1 MGLPDSHAGVRVG
14 SGKEPRMTGNVARG
28 RVVRNAGALYAVQL
42 VSFLVPIFEIPILAR
57 ALGPVPYGQ
66 ILFCQALAL
75 TASLVVEYGFNI
87 NAAQQAALAHGR
99 LADLNRLFS
108 QVLLAKMLLAAPL
121 AALLLAAWGLGLMD
135 AYLGSVALL
144 GFVLAYFLAFG
155 FSPMWYFQGCER
167 MARPALLDVALRL
180 CGLGVLAA
188 LVRTPDDFL
197 LSLPVLAI
205 PPLLNTILTL
215 CWGRREVGP
224 VRWDFQGACRQI
236 HQGFHFFVYRS
247 ASNLAMSA
255 IPVFLGLSAGKRAVG
270 EFAPPEKLIKGMT
283 SLAMPFL
290 SAVFPVFARHL
301 EDGRAG
307 ADSLRA
313 PLAVL
318 AMITV
323 LALVGTG
330 LGVWLG
336 PWVLDAL
343 LGAGFGGSLAIYSV
357 LIALAP
363 LRIVNQ
369 SIAMVLLIPAGQAKQ
384 VSYII
389 SAFSILAVLCGSGL
403 SFPYGG
409 LGMAA
414 GLVGIE
420 AVLLAVM
427 VVMAAALVRKRRA
440 AGAAAR
446 PVGGD
451 GQ

>member
-1 MGLPDSHAGVRVG
+1 MGLPYSHAGVRVG
-14 SGKEPRMTGNVARG
+14 SGQEPRMTGNVARG

-87 NAAQQAALAHGR
+87 NAAQQAALAHGW

-144 GFVLAYFLAFG
+144 GFVLAYVLAFG
-155 FSPMWYFQGCER
+155 FSPMWSFQGGYSI
-167 MARPALLDVALRL
+167 ARPALL
-180 CGLGVLAA
+180 G
-188 LVRTPDDFL
+188 TPDDVL

-270 EFAPPEKLIKGMT
+270 
-283 SLAMPFL
+283 
-290 SAVFPVFARHL
+290 
-301 EDGRAG
+301 
-307 ADSLRA
+307 
-313 PLAVL
+313 
-318 AMITV
+318 
-323 LALVGTG
+323 
-330 LGVWLG
+330 
-336 PWVLDAL
+336 
-343 LGAGFGGSLAIYSV
+343 
-357 LIALAP
+357 
-363 LRIVNQ
+363 
-369 SIAMVLLIPAGQAKQ
+369 
-384 VSYII
+384 
-389 SAFSILAVLCGSGL
+389 
-403 SFPYGG
+403 
-409 LGMAA
+409 
-414 GLVGIE
+414 
-420 AVLLAVM
+420 
-427 VVMAAALVRKRRA
+427 
-440 AGAAAR
+440 
-446 PVGGD
+446 
-451 GQ
+451 